1 MLAEFSAKSFGK
13 TPPTASTKVEEVEQ
27 LNIAELNEEEV

>member
-27 LNIAELNEEEV
+27 SDVVELNEEEV